1 MAGASE
7 LQNAIDRLVK
17 AEPGWKAFDKK
28 PAVGGKPG
36 AVSTG
41 RGAGGAA
48 AGALS
53 LVESDATLR
62 EYYDARTLTTS
73 DGIFSIEWEPI
84 KKMLMIGG
92 GSITFQ
98 DPPGTPAP

>member
-7 LQNAIDRLVK
+7 LQKAIDRLTK
-17 AEPGWKAFDKK
+17 AEPDWKAFDKK
-28 PAVGGKPG
+28 PAVGGRPG

-41 RGAGGAA
+41 RGVGGAS

-62 EYYDARTLTTS
+62 EYHAARTLTTS

-84 KKMLMIGG
+84 KKVMLVGG
-92 GSITFQ
+92 GSMQFQ
-98 DPPGTPAP
+98 DPPGAPAP